1 MLDPESELTDEQLK
15 EKRDIE
21 KGIWEGSKIMPTSF
35 IQDDMQTFIF
45 NGLLNNA
52 SADDDII
59 TD

>member
-35 IQDDMQTFIF
+35 IHDDMQTFIF

-52 SADDDII
+52 SADDDMIA
-59 TD
+59 D